1 MRLKKLKNKFSIH
14 SNLDQHEIKG
24 KCIIFSAPSGA
35 GKTTLVHRLL
45 ASSEKYAFSVSA
57 CSREPRENEIDGRDY
72 YFIGLDSFRE
82 KIKENAFVEW
92 EEVYKDNYYGTLK
105 SELNRIWNLGKTVVF
120 DVDVLGGLNLKKIF
134 KDNAL
139 AIFVNPPSLE
149 VLEKRLRGR
158 KTESEEKINMRISK
172 ATIELDRASEFDVI
186 VENNVLEE
194 AVEQVK
200 LLANKFVLQLEK

>member
-1 MRLKKLKNKFSIH
+1 M
-14 SNLDQHEIKG
+14 
-24 KCIIFSAPSGA
+24 
-35 GKTTLVHRLL
+35 
-45 ASSEKYAFSVSA
+45 
-57 CSREPRENEIDGRDY
+57 
-72 YFIGLDSFRE
+72 
-82 KIKENAFVEW
+82 
-92 EEVYKDNYYGTLK
+92 
-105 SELNRIWNLGKTVVF
+105 
-120 DVDVLGGLNLKKIF
+120 NLKKIF

>member
-1 MRLKKLKNKFSIH
+1 
-14 SNLDQHEIKG
+14 LDQHEIKG

-45 ASSEKYAFSVSA
+45 ASSENYAFSVSA
-57 CSREPRENEIDGRDY
+57 CSREPRENEINGRDY

-105 SELNRIWNLGKTVVF
+105 SELNRIWSLGKTVVF
-120 DVDVLGGLNLKKIF
+120 DVDVVGGMNLKKIF

>member
-1 MRLKKLKNKFSIH
+1 
-14 SNLDQHEIKG
+14 LDQHEIKG
-24 KCIIFSAPSGA
+24 KCIVFSAPSGA
-35 GKTTLVHRLL
+35 GKTTLVHKLL
-45 ASSEKYAFSVSA
+45 ASSENYAFSVSA

-105 SELNRIWNLGKTVVF
+105 SELNRIWSLGKTVVF
-120 DVDVLGGLNLKKIF
+120 DVDVVGGMNLKKIF

-158 KTESEEKINMRISK
+158 KTESEEKINMRIAK
-172 ATIELDRASEFDVI
+172 ATIELDRAFEFDVI

-200 LLANKFVLQLEK
+200 LLANKFILQLEK